1 MRTAQDYPVP
11 PLRLTL
17 KEAPHSSPGFVGIV
31 PGSIQQLPSPEP
43 YLLVQADNP
52 SGLGHV
58 NDDSGVDSIACPFS
72 ALFDGIPG
80 RIPRDR
86 LLPPALRI
94 EGQSL
99 PQGVYSHL
107 YDGGA
112 GIAPVRRGS
121 YQRSVDLSPL
131 SPITL

>member
-1 MRTAQDYPVP
+1 LRTAQDYPVP

-17 KEAPHSSPGFVGIV
+17 KEALHSSPGFVGIV

-52 SGLGHV
+52 SRLGHV

-86 LLPPALRI
+86 LLPPLCGLRVSRYRRGYTLTSTM
-94 EGQSL
+94 EGQEL
-99 PQGVYSHL
+99 HL
-107 YDGGA
+107 YGEEV
-112 GIAPVRRGS
+112 IK
-121 YQRSVDLSPL
+121 DLS
-131 SPITL
+131 I